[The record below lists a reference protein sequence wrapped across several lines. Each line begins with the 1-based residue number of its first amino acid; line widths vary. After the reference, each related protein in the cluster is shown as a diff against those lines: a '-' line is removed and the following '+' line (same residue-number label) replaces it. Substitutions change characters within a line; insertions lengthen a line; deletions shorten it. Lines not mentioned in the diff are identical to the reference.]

1 MERIQVF
8 ELVGNDVAQTRPL
21 GRQCREHL
29 EAVLAEAPEDEVVV
43 VSFEGI
49 EVMTGSFTD
58 EFLGK
63 LVTARAAGL
72 TGKAPLLLTD
82 LNDETEYEVEL
93 CLGRRKMPAV
103 WEQNGNLRLLGGD
116 DTLKETF
123 AAGIRLNAFRASQ
136 LADELGTTAQ
146 NVNNRLKRLL
156 DAGSLVRARQDSPAG
171 GREFLYRVPEM
182 PEGHHHPPK
191 QKALR

>member
-29 EAVLAEAPEDEVVV
+29 EALLAEAPEDEVVV

-63 LVTARAAGL
+63 LVTAASGWTHRQGAL
-72 TGKAPLLLTD
+72 VTHRPQ
-82 LNDETEYEVEL
+82 
-93 CLGRRKMPAV
+93 RRD
-103 WEQNGNLRLLGGD
+103 R
-116 DTLKETF
+116 
-123 AAGIRLNAFRASQ
+123 I
-136 LADELGTTAQ
+136 
-146 NVNNRLKRLL
+146 
-156 DAGSLVRARQDSPAG
+156 RARTLPWSPQDASGLGARRNGAPAWW
-171 GREFLYRVPEM
+171 
-182 PEGHHHPPK
+182 
-191 QKALR
+191 